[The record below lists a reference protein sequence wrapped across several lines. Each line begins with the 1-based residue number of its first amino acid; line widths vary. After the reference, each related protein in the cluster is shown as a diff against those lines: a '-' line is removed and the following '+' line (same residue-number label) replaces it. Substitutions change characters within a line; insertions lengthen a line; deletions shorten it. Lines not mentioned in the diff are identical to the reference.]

1 MILVGLI
8 GYKQSGKDT
17 CADYLVEKYGFHKYA
32 FAEPVKQ
39 VCKIM
44 FQLDSQQLQDATQKE
59 ENDSRWDMTPRQMM
73 QQVGTDMVRHYW
85 GENFWVRCMEMR
97 VGKEKK
103 DRVVVSDVR
112 FQNEADWIKQN
123 HGILVRIV
131 DSTQSIHM
139 DPHPSEVEQLSIQED
154 LLLSNKKDASFFQE
168 IESTL
173 SFLFV

>member
-1 MILVGLI
+1 MILIGLI

-44 FQLDSQQLQDATQKE
+44 FQLDSQQLEDSIQKE
-59 ENDSRWDMTPRQMM
+59 ENDPRWDLTPRQMM
-73 QQVGTDMVRHYW
+73 QKVGTDMVRHYW

-97 VGKEKK
+97 VYKDKKE
-103 DRVVVSDVR
+103 RIVVSDVR

-131 DSTQSIHM
+131 DNTHSTYT

-154 LLLSNKKDASFFQE
+154 LVLSNRKDVSFFQE

-173 SFLFV
+173 SFLLV